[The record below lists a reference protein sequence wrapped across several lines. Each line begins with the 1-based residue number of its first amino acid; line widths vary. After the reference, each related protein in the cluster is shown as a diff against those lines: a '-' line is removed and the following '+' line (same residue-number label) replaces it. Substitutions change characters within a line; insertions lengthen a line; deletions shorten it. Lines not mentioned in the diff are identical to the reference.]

1 MADIKLKFTGT
12 EPISKDKPFEASE
25 FLYFTTEDIIEKN
38 LPQLIQELKGWNI
51 DEHHLGDA
59 YFVDAVQVGNK
70 IYFSLRMNYRTTPP
84 LTKDESKQLI
94 YDIIESFNLFL
105 NEIEWLKHED

>member
-12 EPISKDKPFEASE
+12 EPISKEKPFEASE
-25 FLYFTTEDIIEKN
+25 FLYFTTENVIDKN
-38 LPQLIQELKGWNI
+38 LPQLIQELKDWNI

-59 YFVDAVQVGNK
+59 YFVDAIQVGNK
-70 IYFSLRMNYRTTPP
+70 TYFSLRMNYRTTPP

>member
-1 MADIKLKFTGT
+1 M
-12 EPISKDKPFEASE
+12 EKD
-25 FLYFTTEDIIEKN
+25 
-38 LPQLIQELKGWNI
+38 LPQLIQELKEWKI

-59 YFVDAVQVGNK
+59 YFADAVQVGNK
-70 IYFSLRMNYRTTPP
+70 THFSLRMNYRTMPP

-105 NEIEWLKHED
+105 NEIEWLKNKD